1 MLIQDLSLILRNLR
15 YYCAVM
21 WSRDHGVCKEEILLL
36 LGECKSISP
45 PPSLHF
51 FFHSFIRHACSV
63 IHSGLPYLLCRYLVR
78 AEKIVSY
85 VSMLYL

>member
-21 WSRDHGVCKEEILLL
+21 WSQDHGVCKEEILLL

-45 PPSLHF
+45 PLPF
-51 FFHSFIRHACSV
+51 IFFHSFIRHACSG
-63 IHSGLPYLLCRYLVR
+63 IHSGLPYLLCRYLDR